1 MLGSGHADALWEVK
15 AHPALTDAET
25 GLATRLRFELVY
37 SYLFQAGNR
46 GTPFMVLLVST
57 GSTEDASNEE
67 IKTLGQAVE
76 KTTRNSDLVSHV
88 GSGRYV
94 VLLFGTNLSGGRIA
108 ADRIELTLAP
118 MAPGPISFGLSAF
131 SSDLENSQQ
140 LLDAT
145 DNALLEAE
153 AAGGGIRFG

>member
-37 SYLFQAGNR
+37 TYLFRAGNR
-46 GTPFMVLLVST
+46 GTPFMVMQIST
-57 GSTEDASNEE
+57 GLAEDASNDD
-67 IKTLGQAVE
+67 IRTLGRAVE
-76 KTTRNSDLVSHV
+76 KTTRSSDLVSHV

-94 VLLFGTNLSGGRIA
+94 VLLLGTNLSGSRIA
-108 ADRIELTLAP
+108 ADRIEAALTPL
-118 MAPGPISFGLSAF
+118 APGPISFGLSAF
-131 SSDLENSQQ
+131 SNDLENSQQ

-145 DNALLEAE
+145 DRALLEAE
-153 AAGGGIRFG
+153 EAGGGLRFA